1 MSEDQTTLYDRLEDI
16 LESINLIQEWTIGRT
31 TVDDF
36 MTSST
41 GVMAFNACVMR
52 FQVIGEHVGKLLKS
66 GKPLLDNYPQI
77 PWHAI
82 YGLRNIISHEYANI
96 DEDII
101 VSVIN
106 DDLQP
111 LKDAIE
117 DMMNEAKIQS
127 YCE

>member
-1 MSEDQTTLYDRLEDI
+1 MSDNNAAIHDRLEAI
-16 LESINLIQEWTIGRT
+16 LESIGLIQEWTKGRT

-36 MTSST
+36 MTSPT

-52 FQVIGEHVGKLLKS
+52 FQVIGEHVGKLLS
-66 GKPLLDNYPQI
+66 SETQPLKDYQHI

-96 DEDII
+96 DEEII

-106 DDLQP
+106 NDLVP
-111 LKDAIE
+111 LKLVIE
-117 DMMNEAKIQS
+117 ELLKM
-127 YCE
+127 Y

>member
-1 MSEDQTTLYDRLEDI
+1 MSDNLLTIHDRLEDI
-16 LESINLIQEWTIGRT
+16 LDSINLIQEWSNGRT
-31 TVDDF
+31 NVNDF
-36 MTSST
+36 MESST

-52 FQVIGEHVGKLLKS
+52 FQVIGEQVGKLLKS
-66 GKPLLDNYPQI
+66 DDKPLDTFPSI
-77 PWHAI
+77 PWNAI

-96 DEDII
+96 DEELI

-117 DMMNEAKIQS
+117 ALLKK
-127 YCE
+127 Y